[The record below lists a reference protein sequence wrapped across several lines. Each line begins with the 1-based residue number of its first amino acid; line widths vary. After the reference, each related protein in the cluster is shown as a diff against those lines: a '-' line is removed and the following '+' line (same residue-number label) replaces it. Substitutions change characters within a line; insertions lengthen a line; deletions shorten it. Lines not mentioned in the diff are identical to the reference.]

1 MANRIY
7 HAFWLLFLYIVWL
20 FLLSVRT
27 ERPTD
32 SYHTFLELTSSGSIV
47 HFDLQEARKGVLSF
61 SCSLPGDR
69 VELPF
74 LAVSGQKPSRVLAD
88 GREIP
93 VPKDCETLEI
103 SPDTWFLIPLDPA
116 CYPALSRLDVQF
128 DPGFLKDAPAPSAE
142 YEIRTTPRICF
153 GSRNALLN
161 NLAMSGTLHLITS
174 AVLFF
179 VTLVILLAGSV
190 FRYVYKI
197 QTYISAIGFCFLGFA
212 VWILCE
218 SSLASSAL
226 SGYAIDTIKCIAIFI
241 IPVLLYR
248 YISLEF
254 PRTYPGIFTF
264 LCLFHFAVLILS
276 VAVIMAG
283 YIPFYRL
290 EQSLWFLFIC
300 TLMVCICYLS
310 AEVSENR
317 KMHTVYIGIII
328 SFFTFFIYLLFYNFQ
343 PMIAIRS
350 LVTGAILL
358 ILYNLALL
366 VPETAR
372 IYRQSL
378 ERKNLERQ
386 LNEQVL
392 HYKVLEGRESQYRK
406 LRHDMKNHWQMV
418 QTLLASGRL
427 SEALDYTSRIQDQL
441 EFHTRSH
448 QIISTGNPFLDAV
461 LTSKLG
467 QAAAS
472 GIQVDTEIMVVKNM
486 KIDMVDC
493 GIIFGN
499 ILENAIE
506 ACLKQSGEADR
517 RILVKLLYKKGMLV
531 CGICNSM
538 DPDTSVRSGFA
549 TTKPEAEGHGLGLPN
564 VREAVAGYGG
574 TLNLKAQD
582 GRFEVSFVLFGVAP
596 SYCAV

>member
-32 SYHTFLELTSSGSIV
+32 SYHTFLELTSSGRIV
-47 HFDLQEARKGVLSF
+47 HFDHQEARKGVLSF

-116 CYPALSRLDVQF
+116 GDPALSRLDVQF

-179 VTLVILLAGSV
+179 VALVILLAGSV

-226 SGYAIDTIKCIAIFI
+226 SGYAIDIIKCIAIFI

-549 TTKPEAEGHGLGLPN
+549 TTKPEAESHGLGLPN

-574 TLNLKAQD
+574 TLNLKALD

>member
-116 CYPALSRLDVQF
+116 GDPALSRLDVQF
-128 DPGFLKDAPAPSAE
+128 DPGFLGNAPAPSAE

-179 VTLVILLAGSV
+179 VALVILLAGSV

-574 TLNLKAQD
+574 TLNLKALD

>member
-1 MANRIY
+1 M
-7 HAFWLLFLYIVWL
+7 YIVWL

-116 CYPALSRLDVQF
+116 GDPALSRLDVQF

-549 TTKPEAEGHGLGLPN
+549 TTKPEAESHGLGLPN

>member
-47 HFDLQEARKGVLSF
+47 HFDHQEARKGVLSF

-116 CYPALSRLDVQF
+116 GDPALSRLDVQF

-427 SEALDYTSRIQDQL
+427 SEALDYTYRIQDQL

-517 RILVKLLYKKGMLV
+517 RIPVKLLYKKGMLV

>member
-61 SCSLPGDR
+61 SCSLPGNR

-116 CYPALSRLDVQF
+116 GDPALSRLDVQF

-574 TLNLKAQD
+574 TLNLKALD

>member
-32 SYHTFLELTSSGSIV
+32 SYHTFLELTSPGSIV
-47 HFDLQEARKGVLSF
+47 HFDHQEARKGVLSF

-93 VPKDCETLEI
+93 VPEDCETLEI

-116 CYPALSRLDVQF
+116 GDPALSRLDVQF

-179 VTLVILLAGSV
+179 VALVILLAGSV
-190 FRYVYKI
+190 FRYIYKI

-392 HYKVLEGRESQYRK
+392 HYKVLEGRESQYRE

-549 TTKPEAEGHGLGLPN
+549 TTKPEAESHGLGLPN
-564 VREAVAGYGG
+564 VREAVASYGG

>member
-116 CYPALSRLDVQF
+116 GDPALSRLDVQF
-128 DPGFLKDAPAPSAE
+128 DPGFLGNAPAPSAE

>member
-47 HFDLQEARKGVLSF
+47 HFDHQEARKGVLSF

-116 CYPALSRLDVQF
+116 GDPALSRLDVQF
-128 DPGFLKDAPAPSAE
+128 DPGFLGNAPAPSAE

-179 VTLVILLAGSV
+179 VALVSLLAGSV

-264 LCLFHFAVLILS
+264 LCLSHFAVLILS

-549 TTKPEAEGHGLGLPN
+549 TTKPEAESHGLGLPN

>member
-116 CYPALSRLDVQF
+116 GDPALSRLDVQF

-574 TLNLKAQD
+574 TLNLKALD

>member
-1 MANRIY
+1 VANRIY

-32 SYHTFLELTSSGSIV
+32 SYHTFLELTSPGSIV
-47 HFDLQEARKGVLSF
+47 HFDHQEARKGVLSF

-93 VPKDCETLEI
+93 VPEDCETLEI

-116 CYPALSRLDVQF
+116 GDPALSRLDVQF

-179 VTLVILLAGSV
+179 VALVILLAGSV
-190 FRYVYKI
+190 FRYIYKI

-549 TTKPEAEGHGLGLPN
+549 TTKPEAESHGLGLPN
-564 VREAVAGYGG
+564 VREAVASYGG

>member
-116 CYPALSRLDVQF
+116 GDPALSRLDVQF

-506 ACLKQSGEADR
+506 AYLKQSGEADR

-549 TTKPEAEGHGLGLPN
+549 TTNPEAESHGLGLPN
-564 VREAVAGYGG
+564 VREAVTGYGG

>member
-116 CYPALSRLDVQF
+116 GDPALSRLDVQF

-179 VTLVILLAGSV
+179 VALVSLLAGSV

-549 TTKPEAEGHGLGLPN
+549 TTKPEAESHGLGLPN

>member
-116 CYPALSRLDVQF
+116 GDPALSRLDVQF

-179 VTLVILLAGSV
+179 VALVILLAGSV

-218 SSLASSAL
+218 SSLANSAL
-226 SGYAIDTIKCIAIFI
+226 SGYAIDIIKCIAIFI

-427 SEALDYTSRIQDQL
+427 SEALDYTSRTSWNSIPAP
-441 EFHTRSH
+441 TRSSA
-448 QIISTGNPFLDAV
+448 Q
-461 LTSKLG
+461 
-467 QAAAS
+467 
-472 GIQVDTEIMVVKNM
+472 EI
-486 KIDMVDC
+486 
-493 GIIFGN
+493 
-499 ILENAIE
+499 
-506 ACLKQSGEADR
+506 
-517 RILVKLLYKKGMLV
+517 
-531 CGICNSM
+531 
-538 DPDTSVRSGFA
+538 
-549 TTKPEAEGHGLGLPN
+549 
-564 VREAVAGYGG
+564 
-574 TLNLKAQD
+574 
-582 GRFEVSFVLFGVAP
+582 RF
-596 SYCAV
+596 

>member
-32 SYHTFLELTSSGSIV
+32 SYHTFLELTSSGRIV
-47 HFDLQEARKGVLSF
+47 HFDHQEARKGVLSF

-116 CYPALSRLDVQF
+116 GDPALSRLDVQF
-128 DPGFLKDAPAPSAE
+128 DPGFLGNAPAPSAE

>member
-116 CYPALSRLDVQF
+116 GDPALSRLDVQF

-179 VTLVILLAGSV
+179 VALVILLAGSV

-549 TTKPEAEGHGLGLPN
+549 TTKPEAESHGLGLPN
-564 VREAVAGYGG
+564 VREAVTGYGG

>member
-47 HFDLQEARKGVLSF
+47 HFDHQEARKGVLSF

-116 CYPALSRLDVQF
+116 GDPALSRLDVQF
-128 DPGFLKDAPAPSAE
+128 DPGFLGNAPAPSAE

-179 VTLVILLAGSV
+179 VALVSLLAGSV

-427 SEALDYTSRIQDQL
+427 TEALDYTSRIQDQL

-549 TTKPEAEGHGLGLPN
+549 TTKPEAESHGLGLPN

>member
-116 CYPALSRLDVQF
+116 GDPALSRLDVQF

-218 SSLASSAL
+218 SSQASSAL

-427 SEALDYTSRIQDQL
+427 SEALDYTYRIQDQL

>member
-61 SCSLPGDR
+61 SCSLPGNR

-116 CYPALSRLDVQF
+116 GDPALSRLDVQF

>member
-47 HFDLQEARKGVLSF
+47 HFDLQEAWKGVLSF

-116 CYPALSRLDVQF
+116 GDPALSRLDVQF

-179 VTLVILLAGSV
+179 VALVILLAGSV

-427 SEALDYTSRIQDQL
+427 SESLDYTSRIQDQL

-549 TTKPEAEGHGLGLPN
+549 TTKPEAESHGLGLPN
-564 VREAVAGYGG
+564 VREAVTGYGG

>member
-47 HFDLQEARKGVLSF
+47 HFDHQEARKGVLSF

-116 CYPALSRLDVQF
+116 GDPALSRLDVQF
-128 DPGFLKDAPAPSAE
+128 DPGFLGNAPAPSAE

-161 NLAMSGTLHLITS
+161 NLARSGTLHLITS

-179 VTLVILLAGSV
+179 VALVILLAGSV

-506 ACLKQSGEADR
+506 AYLKQSGEADR

-549 TTKPEAEGHGLGLPN
+549 TTNPEAESHGLGLPN
-564 VREAVAGYGG
+564 VREAVTGYGG

>member
-47 HFDLQEARKGVLSF
+47 HFDHQEARKGVLSF

-116 CYPALSRLDVQF
+116 GDPALSRLDVQF
-128 DPGFLKDAPAPSAE
+128 DPGFLGNAPAPSAE

-179 VTLVILLAGSV
+179 VALVILLAGSV

-427 SEALDYTSRIQDQL
+427 SEALDYTYRIQDQL

-549 TTKPEAEGHGLGLPN
+549 TTKPEAESHGLGLPN
-564 VREAVAGYGG
+564 VREAVTGYGG

>member
-116 CYPALSRLDVQF
+116 GDPALSRLDVQF

-506 ACLKQSGEADR
+506 AYLKQSGEADR

-549 TTKPEAEGHGLGLPN
+549 TTKPEAESHGLGLPN
-564 VREAVAGYGG
+564 VREAVTGYGG

>member
-116 CYPALSRLDVQF
+116 GDPALSRLDVQF

-549 TTKPEAEGHGLGLPN
+549 TTKPEAESHGLGLPN

>member
-32 SYHTFLELTSSGSIV
+32 SYHTFLELTSPGSIV
-47 HFDLQEARKGVLSF
+47 HFDHQEARKGVLSF

-93 VPKDCETLEI
+93 VPEDCETLEI

-116 CYPALSRLDVQF
+116 GDPALSRLDVQF

-179 VTLVILLAGSV
+179 VALVILLAGSV
-190 FRYVYKI
+190 FRYIYKI

-427 SEALDYTSRIQDQL
+427 SEALDYTHPGSRTSWNSIPAP
-441 EFHTRSH
+441 TRSSA
-448 QIISTGNPFLDAV
+448 Q
-461 LTSKLG
+461 
-467 QAAAS
+467 
-472 GIQVDTEIMVVKNM
+472 EI
-486 KIDMVDC
+486 
-493 GIIFGN
+493 
-499 ILENAIE
+499 
-506 ACLKQSGEADR
+506 
-517 RILVKLLYKKGMLV
+517 
-531 CGICNSM
+531 
-538 DPDTSVRSGFA
+538 
-549 TTKPEAEGHGLGLPN
+549 
-564 VREAVAGYGG
+564 
-574 TLNLKAQD
+574 
-582 GRFEVSFVLFGVAP
+582 RF
-596 SYCAV
+596 

>member
-47 HFDLQEARKGVLSF
+47 HFDHQEARKGVLSF

-116 CYPALSRLDVQF
+116 GDPALSRLDVQF
-128 DPGFLKDAPAPSAE
+128 DPGFLGNAPAPSAE

-179 VTLVILLAGSV
+179 VALVILLAGSV

-549 TTKPEAEGHGLGLPN
+549 TTKPEAESHGLGLPN
-564 VREAVAGYGG
+564 VREAVTGYGG

>member
-47 HFDLQEARKGVLSF
+47 HFDHQKARKGVLSF

-116 CYPALSRLDVQF
+116 GDPALSRLDVQF
-128 DPGFLKDAPAPSAE
+128 DPGFLGNAPAPSAE

-179 VTLVILLAGSV
+179 VALVILLAGSV

-549 TTKPEAEGHGLGLPN
+549 TTKPEAESHGLGLPN
-564 VREAVAGYGG
+564 VREAVTGYGG

>member
-47 HFDLQEARKGVLSF
+47 HFDHQEARKGVLSF

-116 CYPALSRLDVQF
+116 GDPALSRLDVQF
-128 DPGFLKDAPAPSAE
+128 DPGFLGNAPAPSAE

-179 VTLVILLAGSV
+179 VALVSLLAGSV

-448 QIISTGNPFLDAV
+448 QIISTGNPFLDAG

-549 TTKPEAEGHGLGLPN
+549 TTKPEAESHGLGLPN

>member
-32 SYHTFLELTSSGSIV
+32 SSHTFLELTSPGSIV
-47 HFDLQEARKGVLSF
+47 HFDHQEARKGVLSF

-93 VPKDCETLEI
+93 VPEDCETLEI

-116 CYPALSRLDVQF
+116 GDPALSRLDVQF

-179 VTLVILLAGSV
+179 VALVILLAGSV
-190 FRYVYKI
+190 FRYIYKI

-549 TTKPEAEGHGLGLPN
+549 TTKPEAESHGLGLPN

>member
-116 CYPALSRLDVQF
+116 GDPALSRLDVQF

-161 NLAMSGTLHLITS
+161 NLVMSGTLHLITS

>member
-47 HFDLQEARKGVLSF
+47 HFDHQEARKGVLSF

-116 CYPALSRLDVQF
+116 GDPALSRLDVQF
-128 DPGFLKDAPAPSAE
+128 DPGFLGNAPAPSAE

-179 VTLVILLAGSV
+179 VALVSLLAGSV

-549 TTKPEAEGHGLGLPN
+549 TTKPEAESHGLGLPN
-564 VREAVAGYGG
+564 VREAVTGYGG

>member
-116 CYPALSRLDVQF
+116 GDPALSRLDVQF

-283 YIPFYRL
+283 YIPFYQL

-366 VPETAR
+366 VPETAQ

-549 TTKPEAEGHGLGLPN
+549 TTKPEAESHGLGLPN
-564 VREAVAGYGG
+564 VREAVTGYGG

>member
-47 HFDLQEARKGVLSF
+47 HFDHQEARKGVLSF

-93 VPKDCETLEI
+93 VPEDCETLEI

-116 CYPALSRLDVQF
+116 GDPALSRLDVQF
-128 DPGFLKDAPAPSAE
+128 DPGFLGNAPAPSAE

-179 VTLVILLAGSV
+179 VALVILLAGSV

-283 YIPFYRL
+283 YIPFYQL

-366 VPETAR
+366 VPETAQ

-549 TTKPEAEGHGLGLPN
+549 TTKPEAESHGLGLPN
-564 VREAVAGYGG
+564 VREAVTGYGG

>member
-116 CYPALSRLDVQF
+116 GDPALSRLDVQF

-283 YIPFYRL
+283 YIPFYWL

>member
-32 SYHTFLELTSSGSIV
+32 SYHTFLELTSSGRIV
-47 HFDLQEARKGVLSF
+47 HFDHQEARKGVLSF

-116 CYPALSRLDVQF
+116 GDPALSRLDVQF
-128 DPGFLKDAPAPSAE
+128 DPGFLGNAPAPSAE

-179 VTLVILLAGSV
+179 VALVILLAGSV

-574 TLNLKAQD
+574 TLNLKALD

>member
-47 HFDLQEARKGVLSF
+47 HFDHQEARKGVLSF

-116 CYPALSRLDVQF
+116 GDPALSRLDVQF
-128 DPGFLKDAPAPSAE
+128 DPGFLGNAPAPSAE

-179 VTLVILLAGSV
+179 VALVSLLAGSV

-549 TTKPEAEGHGLGLPN
+549 TTKPEAESHGLGLPN